1 MTPSELLRL
10 YAIVRVF
17 LTYGLDELIP
27 KMRLTLL
34 FAWDAVA
41 CSGCVISI
49 RKSLW
54 GNDFA

>member
-27 KMRLTLL
+27 KMRLMASSHGMPLPVL
-34 FAWDAVA
+34 AA
-41 CSGCVISI
+41 
-49 RKSLW
+49 
-54 GNDFA
+54 

>member
-27 KMRLTLL
+27 KMRLLL
-34 FAWDAVA
+34 ASSHGMPLPVLAA
-41 CSGCVISI
+41 
-49 RKSLW
+49 
-54 GNDFA
+54 